1 MQFVAMKPSNLF
13 HTAQEQI
20 KKAEEIKK
28 VQKESTIKKEEPE
41 DWQNVSAL
49 LKIRVT
55 REMSFYSQM
64 VSRVNVLQLN
74 FFLARA
80 S

>member
-28 VQKESTIKKEEPE
+28 VQKESTVKKEDPE
-41 DWQNVSAL
+41 DWQNVSDVL
-49 LKIRVT
+49 LKCP
-55 REMSFYSQM
+55 S
-64 VSRVNVLQLN
+64 
-74 FFLARA
+74 A
-80 S
+80 

>member
-41 DWQNVSAL
+41 DWQNVSSL
-49 LKIRVT
+49 LSCTLVRMT
-55 REMSFYSQM
+55 REMSF
-64 VSRVNVLQLN
+64 
-74 FFLARA
+74 
-80 S
+80 